1 MKGIQAEIYLLIIV
15 IIWGSTFALIKGVI
29 DIIPPYTYLA
39 YRFLL
44 AALILV
50 VIFWKRL
57 KKFNIMI
64 LKKGSLIGI
73 FLFLGYTFQTVGI
86 KYTTATK
93 AGFITG
99 LSVVLVPIISHF
111 FIKEKVNRNSVIG
124 VVFAFIGLW
133 FLNYNG
139 GFSFNLGDFLVLLC
153 AFSFAMH
160 IISVGLFSKKLDYVL
175 LAITQITVVFVLSLI
190 MALIFER
197 PAIHLFYSSDIWWS
211 IVITGIFA
219 TALAFYMQ
227 NRFQRHSTATKTAI
241 IFSGEPIFAAM
252 FAYLLLG
259 EKVGLIAWAGGLL
272 IIFGMIVSQKKNRQ

>member
-1 MKGIQAEIYLLIIV
+1 MKSIQAEIYLLIIV

-29 DIIPPYTYLA
+29 DTIPPYTYLA

-57 KKFNIMI
+57 KKLNIMI

-73 FLFLGYTFQTVGI
+73 FLFLGYTLQTVGL

-99 LSVVLVPIISHF
+99 FSVVLVPIISF
-111 FIKEKVNRNSVIG
+111 LLLKEKVSRDSVIG
-124 VVFAFIGLW
+124 VALATLGLW
-133 FLNYNG
+133 FLNYNSS
-139 GFSFNLGDFLVLLC
+139 FSFNLGDFLVLLC

-175 LAITQITVVFVLSLI
+175 LAITQITVVFILSLF

-197 PAIHLFYSSDIWWS
+197 PAIHLSYPSYIWWS

-241 IFSGEPIFAAM
+241 IFSGEPLFAAM
-252 FAYLLLG
+252 FAYILIG

-272 IIFGMIVSQKKNRQ
+272 IIFGMIVSQKESRR